1 VFFYHLTSNNNAPL
15 AWRLVR
21 AVENPESEKKILEDK
36 ARKKQKVLAQVKRVH
51 PGLMARN
58 YGFFST
64 QTSLV

>member
-1 VFFYHLTSNNNAPL
+1 MTQ
-15 AWRLVR
+15 R
-21 AVENPESEKKILEDK
+21 AKKKKLKDK

-51 PGLMARN
+51 PGLMARD